1 MLFTDLLD
9 YVFTDR
15 EGFYVLFSYS
25 FVFTRSM
32 QFLFLAFL
40 YKQHERTEFFAF
52 YSLTVTFYQKYL

>member
-15 EGFYVLFSYS
+15 EGFMCFFLIHSFSLARCS
-25 FVFTRSM
+25 FS
-32 QFLFLAFL
+32 FLAFL

-52 YSLTVTFYQKYL
+52 YSLTVTL